1 MNMSKKYI
9 FPVFFFYIITSV
21 LFLILFS
28 MMYYKEHKREIYE
41 SVFHDMKSFI
51 NVVEKIARFESIE
64 AALNSQRRYDMVVF
78 DPRQKKFLLTE
89 FKSKKPEK
97 YARKHYYFDDE
108 FLYFRDDIDYRVDGK
123 RVKLFVETR
132 SNAHKQEISKLQ
144 FKMSL
149 IVSFTLL
156 VIGVFA
162 YFILRLSYL
171 PLFNQIKS
179 LNNFI
184 ADTTHEINTPLSVI
198 LMSIEMFDKDPKK
211 YLENIK
217 ISAKSMSELYNDLS
231 LNLKFQ
237 PNKISQINLSE
248 LVKDRIKFFELPANK
263 KNIKFDVNL
272 ADEVN
277 LQSDEFKF
285 SKIIDNL
292 LSNAVKYSF
301 KDEIIQINLT
311 QNKFSVLDKGI
322 VIKKREMGKIYDKFT
337 RFDKQNGG
345 FGIGLSL
352 VKRFCDDLG
361 YKISVSST
369 EQSTEFCVKFA

>member
-21 LFLILFS
+21 LFLTLFS
-28 MMYYKEHKREIYE
+28 VLYYKEHKREIYE
-41 SVFHDMKSFI
+41 NTFHNMELFV

-64 AALNSQRRYDMVVF
+64 VALNSQRKYDMVVF
-78 DPRQKKFLLTE
+78 DPKQKKFLLAE
-89 FKSKKPEK
+89 FKPKKPEK
-97 YARKHYYFDDE
+97 YARKHYHFDDE
-108 FLYFRDDIDYRVDGK
+108 FLYFRNDINFRASGK
-123 RVKLFVETR
+123 KVKLFVETR
-132 SNAHKQEISKLQ
+132 SNTHKQEISELK
-144 FKMSL
+144 FKIFL

-156 VIGVFA
+156 AISIFA
-162 YFILRLSYL
+162 YLILRLSYL
-171 PLFNQIKS
+171 PLFNQIKA

-198 LMSIEMFDKDPKK
+198 LMSIEMFDKNPKK

-217 ISAKSMSELYNDLS
+217 ISAKNMSELYSDLA

-237 PNKISQINLSE
+237 PNKITRINLNQ
-248 LVKDRIKFFELPANK
+248 LIKNKVQIFELPANN
-263 KNIKFDVNL
+263 KNIKFELNLIDDVNL
-272 ADEVN
+272 N
-277 LQSDEFKF
+277 SDEFKF
-285 SKIIDNL
+285 GKIIDNL
-292 LSNAVKYSF
+292 LSNAIKYSF
-301 KDEIIQINLT
+301 KDEIIKINLT
-311 QNKFSVLDKGI
+311 KNKFSVCDKGI
-322 VIKKREMGKIYDKFT
+322 VIKKREMNKIYDKFT
-337 RFDKQNGG
+337 RFDTQNGG